1 MKHICLIV
9 IGVCCL
15 ISSVWGKTVV
25 ATVDSYQSATL
36 SGDIWSADM
45 KAIYYNDTKNG
56 GRIGADKTA
65 TMTISG
71 MPAGTIDGVTI
82 WVHSNTSSGAGEIEL
97 KVGDESTIVAT
108 GDYKDWPGREG
119 YATDFE
125 PIRIFNQCLSIFEG
139 ASVTIVIRG
148 EKNSLYIK
156 QMDVDYTPAPAIPHN
171 VTLSWVDK
179 SLKRCE
185 RVLQEQEV
193 KQGVSLVA
201 VADSCRLISNN
212 GSFWRFV
219 GWSEDAKPKEYT
231 WVYGASDR
239 YYPQRDVTLYAVYSD
254 DESDVY
260 QDTTITSGEYM
271 MALGDVNN
279 ILHVMYGTWN
289 ENQIQLKSIKVEDAE
304 NGFYH
309 FQVNMIPEDWRYT
322 IDVQGDSLTIWHATS
337 QTWIGYDLSSTKK
350 KGSSVKSYWKW
361 VKTAHGSICLYA
373 DHDDDVYLI
382 LEGKNLEGNPYVS
395 IDRKFLMKDCVFWVL
410 FPTENI
416 PIEAQTNWTTFVEL
430 TGLTGVEDSDIKI
443 IKVWINGQI
452 YIYKNNRRYTILGEI
467 L

>member
-1 MKHICLIV
+1 MKRLGLIV
-9 IGVCCL
+9 FGVCCL
-15 ISSVWGKTVV
+15 ISSVLGKTVV

-71 MPAGTIDGVTI
+71 MPAGTIDGITL
-82 WVHSNTSSGAGEIEL
+82 WMHSNINSGAGEVEL

-125 PIRIFNQCLSIFEG
+125 SIKIYNQCLSIFEG

-148 EKNSLYIK
+148 DKNSLYIK
-156 QMDVDYTPAPAIPHN
+156 QMDVDYTPAPATPHN

-185 RVLQEQEV
+185 RVLQEKGI
-193 KQGVSLVA
+193 KQGVPLVA
-201 VADSCRLISNN
+201 VPDSCKSILNN
-212 GSFWRFV
+212 GVSWRFI
-219 GWSEDAKPKEYT
+219 GWSENAKPKEYT
-231 WVYGASDR
+231 RVYETSDR

-254 DESDVY
+254 DESDMR
-260 QDTTITSGEYM
+260 QDTTITGGEYM

-279 ILHVMYGTWN
+279 ILHVMYGRWN
-289 ENQIQLKSIKVEDAE
+289 ENQIQLKSIKVEDAKD
-304 NGFYH
+304 GLYH
-309 FQVNMIPEDWRYT
+309 YQTNAIPEDWRYT
-322 IDVQGDSLTIWHATS
+322 IDVQGDSLTIWHAAS
-337 QTWIGYDLSSTKK
+337 QTWIGYDLFSTKK
-350 KGSSVKSYWKW
+350 KGSPIKSYWKW

-373 DHDDDVYLI
+373 DQDNDVYLV
-382 LEGKNLEGNPYVS
+382 LDGKNFGENPYVS
-395 IDRKFLMKDCVFWVL
+395 IDKKFLRTDCVFWVF
-410 FPTENI
+410 FPVENV
-416 PIEAQTNWTTFVEL
+416 PIEAQTNWTTFIEQ
-430 TGLTGVEDSDIKI
+430 TGWYSVKNEDVKA
-443 IKVWINGQI
+443 IKVWKNGQI
-452 YIYKNNRRYTILGEI
+452 YICKDNHLYTILGEI